1 MFFKKKKIAS
11 QKKKI
16 QKTPYILG
24 AFGVLSILFLGTFV
38 VQAMNAIPFQ
48 IFEFAGGSGSILNF
62 GNKEDENT
70 LDENVYILVTGRGGG
85 NHDAPNLTD
94 TMILA
99 GINSTQETITLLSL
113 PRDLWVSYP
122 SGRKGRINGVYE
134 NGLLGTPTEAMQGL
148 AEVVTNITGKK
159 IDHYVNIDFNGFIE
173 IVDTLGGVE
182 VTLEE
187 NFADYEY
194 PDANRGYKTF
204 ILKKGTW
211 NLDGEVALMY
221 ARSRHSTSD
230 FDRSLRQQQIIS
242 SLREKVSNLGYF
254 KNRKQIVELYDIFT
268 EYVETDLAL
277 TDMVKLGLAVKGW
290 EDPQTLSFNLNDS
303 CYSNSPSCMPGGF
316 IYTPNRALFGGA
328 SVLLTNGG
336 TGTNPGLYPDIHQF
350 ADYIYESPDMY
361 SKPKSIVIYNATSQG
376 FLAQKLA
383 EELRP
388 YGFTIDYETGTQSMK
403 EKEFENSILYYNGIE
418 SNDSTLTAL
427 KDFLNIQ
434 QIEKVDAPVF
444 SGSGTTIEIILNDTN
459 SF

>member
-16 QKTPYILG
+16 QKTPYILW
-24 AFGVLSILFLGTFV
+24 AFWVLSILFLGTFV

-70 LDENVYILVTGRGGG
+70 LDENVYILVTGRWGG

-99 GINSTQETITLLSL
+99 WINSTQETITLLSL

-122 SGRKGRINGVYE
+122 SWRKWRINGVYE
-134 NGLLGTPTEAMQGL
+134 NGLLGTPTEAMQWL
-148 AEVVTNITGKK
+148 AEVVTNITWKK
-159 IDHYVNIDFNGFIE
+159 IDHYVNIDFNWFIE
-173 IVDTLGGVE
+173 IVDTLWGVE

-204 ILKKGTW
+204 ILKKWTW

-242 SLREKVSNLGYF
+242 SLREKVSNLWYF

-277 TDMVKLGLAVKGW
+277 TDMVKLWLAVKWW

-303 CYSNSPSCMPGGF
+303 CYSNSPSCMPWGF
-316 IYTPNRALFGGA
+316 IYTPNRALFWGA
-328 SVLLTNGG
+328 SVLLTNGW
-336 TGTNPGLYPDIHQF
+336 TGTNPWLYPDIHQF

-361 SKPKSIVIYNATSQG
+361 SKPKSIVIYNATSQW

-444 SGSGTTIEIILNDTN
+444 SGSWTTIEIILNDTN